1 MKEPEPVYNWLS
13 LLHQFIATSPH
24 FPGCPKRQNGI
35 NNPEKMRL
43 KNKIALITG
52 GANGIGLATT
62 ERFAREGA
70 KIILWDVSGKG
81 NDVAGR
87 LKSEGH
93 EIVFKQVSVTH
104 QHEVQQA
111 VAEARAHFGRID
123 ILINN
128 AGITKDRTL
137 LKMSK
142 QEWDDVIAVNLTGVF
157 NCTQAVAPVM
167 KEQNYGRII
176 SASSNVAIRGNFGQT
191 NYVATKSAIIGMTKV
206 WAMELG
212 RFGITAN
219 CIAPGF
225 IHTAMTDAMPEEVRK
240 QSLPHIPLGKWGVPD
255 DIANGYLYLASD
267 EASFVSGICLTI
279 DGGASR

>member
-1 MKEPEPVYNWLS
+1 
-13 LLHQFIATSPH
+13 
-24 FPGCPKRQNGI
+24 
-35 NNPEKMRL
+35 MRL
-43 KNKIALITG
+43 KEKIALITG
-52 GANGIGLATT
+52 GANGIGLAIA

-70 KIILWDVSGKG
+70 KIILWDVSDQG
-81 NDVAGR
+81 NDVMNR
-87 LKSEGH
+87 LKKEGH
-93 EIVFKQVSVTH
+93 EAIFKKISVTNMD
-104 QHEVQQA
+104 EVEKA
-111 VAEARAHFGRID
+111 VAEAREYFGRID

-128 AGITKDRTL
+128 AGITRDRTL

-157 NCTQAVAPVM
+157 NCTQAVAPIM
-167 KEQNYGRII
+167 KAQNYGRIV
-176 SASSNVAIRGNFGQT
+176 SASSNVAIRGNYGQT

-212 RFGITAN
+212 RYGITAN

-225 IHTAMTDAMPEEVRK
+225 IQTAMTDTMPEEIRK
-240 QSLPHIPLGKWGVPD
+240 QTIPQIPLGKWGVPN

-279 DGGASR
+279 DGGAAR

>member
-1 MKEPEPVYNWLS
+1 
-13 LLHQFIATSPH
+13 
-24 FPGCPKRQNGI
+24 
-35 NNPEKMRL
+35 MRL
-43 KNKIALITG
+43 KGKTALITG

-62 ERFAREGA
+62 ERFAKEGA
-70 KIILWDVSGKG
+70 NIILWDVSDKG
-81 NDVAGR
+81 QEVAEN
-87 LKSEGH
+87 LNKAGH
-93 EIVFKQVSVTH
+93 RVLFKKVSVTH
-104 QHEVQQA
+104 QEEVQDA
-111 VAEARAHFGRID
+111 VAEAKKQVGRID

-137 LKMSK
+137 LKMTK
-142 QEWDDVIAVNLTGVF
+142 EEWDDVIAVNLTGVF
-157 NCTQAVAPVM
+157 NCTHAIAPLM
-167 KEQNYGRII
+167 KEQNYGRIV
-176 SASSNVAIRGNFGQT
+176 SAASNVAIRGNYGQT

-212 RFGITAN
+212 RYGITAN

-240 QSLPHIPLGKWGVPD
+240 QSIPLIPLGHWGVPD

>member
-1 MKEPEPVYNWLS
+1 
-13 LLHQFIATSPH
+13 
-24 FPGCPKRQNGI
+24 
-35 NNPEKMRL
+35 MRL

-62 ERFAREGA
+62 ERFAKEGA
-70 KIILWDVSGKG
+70 KIILWDVSEKG
-81 NDVAGR
+81 NDVVER
-87 LKSEGH
+87 LKKQGH
-93 EIVFKQVSVTH
+93 DIIFKKVSVTNAG
-104 QHEVQQA
+104 EVRGA
-111 VAEARAHFGRID
+111 VAGALEHFGRID

-128 AGITKDRTL
+128 AGITRDRTL
-137 LKMSK
+137 LKMTK
-142 QEWDDVIAVNLTGVF
+142 EEWDDVISVNLTGVF
-157 NCTQAVAPVM
+157 NCTQAVAPIM
-167 KEQNYGRII
+167 KTQNYGRIV

-212 RFGITAN
+212 RYNITVN

-225 IHTAMTDAMPEEVRK
+225 ITTAMTDAMPEEVRER
-240 QSLPHIPLGKWGVPD
+240 SIPTIPLGKWGVPD

-279 DGGASR
+279 DGGAAR

>member
-1 MKEPEPVYNWLS
+1 
-13 LLHQFIATSPH
+13 
-24 FPGCPKRQNGI
+24 
-35 NNPEKMRL
+35 MRL
-43 KNKIALITG
+43 KDKTALVTG
-52 GANGIGLATT
+52 GANGIGLATAI
-62 ERFAREGA
+62 RFAKEGA
-70 KIILWDVSGKG
+70 SIILWDVSDKG
-81 NDVAGR
+81 NEVVAQ
-87 LKSEGH
+87 LKKDGH
-93 EIVFKQVSVTH
+93 NAVYKKVSVTDEG
-104 QHEVQQA
+104 EVQEA
-111 VAEARAHFGRID
+111 VAEAHAQFGRID

-157 NCTQAVAPVM
+157 NCTQSVAPIM
-167 KEQNYGRII
+167 KEQNYGRIV

-212 RFGITAN
+212 KFGITVN

-225 IHTAMTDAMPEEVRK
+225 IKTAMTDMMPEEVRK
-240 QSLPHIPLGKWGVPD
+240 SSIAGIPLGHWGMPD

-279 DGGASR
+279 DGGAAR

>member
-1 MKEPEPVYNWLS
+1 
-13 LLHQFIATSPH
+13 
-24 FPGCPKRQNGI
+24 
-35 NNPEKMRL
+35 MRL
-43 KNKIALITG
+43 KEKIALITG
-52 GANGIGLATT
+52 GANGIGLATA

-70 KIILWDVSGKG
+70 KIILWDVSDQG
-81 NDVAGR
+81 NDVVNR
-87 LKSEGH
+87 LIKEGH
-93 EIVFKQVSVTH
+93 EAIFKKISVTNME
-104 QHEVQQA
+104 EVEKA
-111 VAEARAHFGRID
+111 VAEAREHFGRID

-128 AGITKDRTL
+128 AGITRDRTL

-157 NCTQAVAPVM
+157 NCTQAVAPIM
-167 KEQNYGRII
+167 KAQNYGRIV
-176 SASSNVAIRGNFGQT
+176 SASSNVAIRGNYGQT

-225 IHTAMTDAMPEEVRK
+225 IQTAMTAAMPEEVRN
-240 QSLPHIPLGKWGVPD
+240 QSIPQIPLGKWGVPD

-279 DGGASR
+279 DGGAAR

>member
-1 MKEPEPVYNWLS
+1 
-13 LLHQFIATSPH
+13 
-24 FPGCPKRQNGI
+24 
-35 NNPEKMRL
+35 MRL

-62 ERFAREGA
+62 ERFAKEGA
-70 KIILWDVSGKG
+70 KIILWDVSDQG
-81 NDVAGR
+81 NTIAER
-87 LKSEGH
+87 LKMEGH
-93 EIVFKQVSVTH
+93 EIIFKKVSVTK
-104 QHEVQQA
+104 QDEVQKA
-111 VAEARAHFGRID
+111 MAEAHEHFGRID

-128 AGITKDRTL
+128 AGITRDRTL
-137 LKMSK
+137 LKMTM
-142 QEWDDVIAVNLTGVF
+142 QEWDDVILVNLTGVF
-157 NCTQAVAPVM
+157 ICTQAIAPIM
-167 KEQNYGRII
+167 KEQNYGRIV

-212 RFGITAN
+212 RYNITVN

-225 IHTAMTDAMPEEVRK
+225 ITTAMTEAMPEEVRK
-240 QSLPHIPLGKWGVPD
+240 QSIPHIPLGKWGVPD

-279 DGGASR
+279 DGGAAR

>member
-1 MKEPEPVYNWLS
+1 
-13 LLHQFIATSPH
+13 
-24 FPGCPKRQNGI
+24 
-35 NNPEKMRL
+35 MRL
-43 KNKIALITG
+43 RDKIALITG
-52 GANGIGLATT
+52 GANGIGLATAQ
-62 ERFAREGA
+62 RFAREGA
-70 KIILWDVSGKG
+70 KIILWDVSAKG
-81 NDVAGR
+81 NDVVES
-87 LKSEGH
+87 LKKEGH
-93 EIVFKQVSVTH
+93 KSIFKEVSVTNEE
-104 QHEVQQA
+104 EVTKA
-111 VAEARAHFGRID
+111 VAEAHQKFGRID

-157 NCTQAVAPVM
+157 NCTQAVAPIM
-167 KEQNYGRII
+167 KEQSYGRIV
-176 SASSNVAIRGNFGQT
+176 SASSNVAIRGNYGQT

-212 RFGITAN
+212 RFGITVN

-225 IHTAMTDAMPEEVRK
+225 IRTAMTDAMPEEVQK
-240 QSLPHIPLGKWGVPD
+240 QSIANIPLGHWGVPE

-279 DGGASR
+279 DGGAAR

>member
-1 MKEPEPVYNWLS
+1 
-13 LLHQFIATSPH
+13 
-24 FPGCPKRQNGI
+24 
-35 NNPEKMRL
+35 MRL
-43 KNKIALITG
+43 KDKIALITG
-52 GANGIGLATT
+52 GANGIGLATA

-70 KIILWDVSGKG
+70 KIILWDVSDQGQ
-81 NDVAGR
+81 DVVER
-87 LKSEGH
+87 LKKGGH
-93 EIVFKQVSVTH
+93 EAIFQKVSVANLV
-104 QHEVQQA
+104 EVQ
-111 VAEARAHFGRID
+111 EATAAALAHFGRID

-128 AGITKDRTL
+128 AGITRDRTL
-137 LKMSK
+137 LKMSTK
-142 QEWDDVIAVNLTGVF
+142 EWDDVIAVNLTGVF
-157 NCTQAVAPVM
+157 NCTQVVAAIM
-167 KEQNYGRII
+167 KEQQYGRIV
-176 SASSNVAIRGNFGQT
+176 SASSNVAIRGNYGQT

-212 RFGITAN
+212 RFGITVN

-240 QSLPHIPLGKWGVPD
+240 QTIPLIPLGKWGFPD

>member
-1 MKEPEPVYNWLS
+1 
-13 LLHQFIATSPH
+13 
-24 FPGCPKRQNGI
+24 
-35 NNPEKMRL
+35 MRL
-43 KNKIALITG
+43 QGKIALITG
-52 GANGIGLATT
+52 GAMGIGLATAN
-62 ERFAREGA
+62 RFAKEGA
-70 KIILWDVSGKG
+70 KIILWDVSDKG
-81 NDVAGR
+81 NDAVEQ
-87 LKSEGH
+87 LKKEGN
-93 EIVFKQVSVTH
+93 EAIFQKVSVTN
-104 QHEVQQA
+104 EIDVQAA
-111 VAEARAHFGRID
+111 VTDAHKHFGRID

-157 NCTQAVAPVM
+157 NCTQAVVPIM
-167 KEQNYGRII
+167 KDQNYGRIV

-212 RFGITAN
+212 RYGITAN

-225 IHTAMTDAMPEEVRK
+225 ITTAMTDLMPEELRK
-240 QSLPHIPLGKWGVPD
+240 QSLPHIPLGHWGVPD

-279 DGGASR
+279 DGGAAR

>member
-1 MKEPEPVYNWLS
+1 
-13 LLHQFIATSPH
+13 
-24 FPGCPKRQNGI
+24 
-35 NNPEKMRL
+35 MRL
-43 KNKIALITG
+43 QNRVALITG
-52 GANGIGLATT
+52 GAHGIGLATT
-62 ERFAREGA
+62 LRFAKEGA
-70 KIILWDVSGKG
+70 RIIMWDVSDQGKE
-81 NDVAGR
+81 VAAQ
-87 LKSEGH
+87 LKSNGCD
-93 EIVFKQVSVTH
+93 ILFQRVNVS
-104 QHEVQQA
+104 QDSEVQQA
-111 VAEARAHFGRID
+111 VAAAYAHYKRID

-157 NCTQAVAPVM
+157 NCTQAVVPIM
-167 KEQNYGRII
+167 KDLNYGRIV

-212 RFGITAN
+212 RYGITVN

-225 IHTAMTDAMPEEVRK
+225 IKTAMTDAMPEEVKK
-240 QSLPHIPLGKWGVPD
+240 QSLAHIPLGHWGVPE

-279 DGGASR
+279 DGGAAR

>member
-1 MKEPEPVYNWLS
+1 
-13 LLHQFIATSPH
+13 
-24 FPGCPKRQNGI
+24 
-35 NNPEKMRL
+35 MRL

-62 ERFAREGA
+62 ERFAKEGA
-70 KIILWDVSGKG
+70 KIILWDVSDQG
-81 NDVAGR
+81 NKIAER
-87 LKSEGH
+87 LKMEGH
-93 EIVFKQVSVTH
+93 EIIFKKVSVTN
-104 QHEVQQA
+104 QDEVQKA
-111 VAEARAHFGRID
+111 MTEAHEHFGRID

-128 AGITKDRTL
+128 AGITRDRTL
-137 LKMSK
+137 LKMTM
-142 QEWDDVIAVNLTGVF
+142 QEWDDVISVNLTGVF
-157 NCTQAVAPVM
+157 ICTQAIAPIM
-167 KEQNYGRII
+167 KEQNYGRIV

-212 RFGITAN
+212 RYNITVN

-225 IHTAMTDAMPEEVRK
+225 ITTAMTEAMPEEVRK
-240 QSLPHIPLGKWGVPD
+240 QTIPHIPLGKWGVPD

-279 DGGASR
+279 DGGAAR

>member
-1 MKEPEPVYNWLS
+1 M
-13 LLHQFIATSPH
+13 
-24 FPGCPKRQNGI
+24 
-35 NNPEKMRL
+35 
-43 KNKIALITG
+43 TG
-52 GANGIGLATT
+52 GANGIGLATS
-62 ERFAREGA
+62 ERFAKEGA
-70 KIILWDVSGKG
+70 KIILWDVSDKG
-81 NDVAGR
+81 NEVVKR
-87 LKSEGH
+87 LNKEGYKA
-93 EIVFKQVSVTH
+93 IFKKVSVTN
-104 QHEVQQA
+104 QDEVLAA
-111 VAEARAHFGRID
+111 VAEAREYFGRID

-128 AGITKDRTL
+128 AGITRDRTL

-157 NCTQAVAPVM
+157 NCTQAVAPIM
-167 KEQNYGRII
+167 KEQNYGRIV

-212 RFGITAN
+212 RYGITVN

-240 QSLPHIPLGKWGVPD
+240 ESIPHIPLGKWGMPE

-279 DGGASR
+279 DGGAAR